1 MSCTGNKILRF
12 CKCMCV
18 NLQVLQNVEN
28 KIFMKQQDSLQQE
41 ELMKL
46 ENEIESLS
54 VKCNILEQERQ
65 DAVNELQSTQLMS
78 SDQIEKLCTLERKQ
92 DFLEAENEE
101 TRAKLMLSQKE
112 YNGLSLHY
120 QELQKKKD
128 DIEAANKEL
137 LKKVS
142 EMEISISKFE
152 TEIIFQQKTENGMLD
167 EKIEAMTAEIE
178 KLKEEKDNLEEKIN
192 SQTNDHCSDVRVI
205 RDAYQIEKENLD
217 KQIVSLKEK
226 LLDITDMNDKLLL
239 EKQHLDEKL
248 AKIKELDYDG
258 VISQLKLELKQN
270 KALLRDAQSDKNS
283 GFKSE
288 KLIKQLK
295 NQLEETENE
304 KLTLTRQK
312 KNLEIDILDLQEK
325 IDEQMEKR
333 KTLDNKF
340 EIVTRENSL
349 LNNQLKDNEEELE
362 NILARY
368 KTSISTLT
376 AHQTSLQN
384 QAVIIAELE
393 NENINLTDKLEVLQK
408 KIIENE
414 KQFADARCD
423 NKHEIELNDL
433 KQKLEHEFNLKQ
445 KYEIQLEKLNEKIEE
460 SGKEQESIRKVN
472 QHQEDINKKLTIQV
486 KDLREDIV
494 TMQIREMDIIE
505 KKNILEKK
513 LEIAEAET
521 ITVRSQLDLA
531 NRRIEDLQ
539 LALNCDTESESSSLP
554 YSDGYQDDLDLFLM
568 NHRKKM
574 AEQKEE
580 ERRIRESLLKET
592 KIESEC

>member
-1 MSCTGNKILRF
+1 
-12 CKCMCV
+12 MCV

-112 YNGLSLHY
+112 YNGLTLHY

-137 LKKVS
+137 LKKIS

-152 TEIIFQQKTENGMLD
+152 TEIIFQQKTENGMLE
-167 EKIEAMTAEIE
+167 EKIETMTGEIE

-226 LLDITDMNDKLLL
+226 LLDITDMNEKLLL

-325 IDEQMEKR
+325 IDEQMEER
-333 KTLDNKF
+333 RTLDNKL

-423 NKHEIELNDL
+423 NKHEIELKDL

-486 KDLREDIV
+486 KDLKEDIV

>member
-1 MSCTGNKILRF
+1 
-12 CKCMCV
+12 MCV

-112 YNGLSLHY
+112 YNGLTLHY

-137 LKKVS
+137 LKKIS

-152 TEIIFQQKTENGMLD
+152 TEIIFQQKTENGMLE
-167 EKIEAMTAEIE
+167 EKIETMTGEIE

-226 LLDITDMNDKLLL
+226 LLDITDMNEKLLL

-325 IDEQMEKR
+325 IDEQMEER
-333 KTLDNKF
+333 RTLDNKL

-423 NKHEIELNDL
+423 NKHEIELKDL

-486 KDLREDIV
+486 KDLKEDIV
-494 TMQIREMDIIE
+494 TLQIREMDIIE

>member
-1 MSCTGNKILRF
+1 
-12 CKCMCV
+12 MCV

-112 YNGLSLHY
+112 YYGLTLHY

-137 LKKVS
+137 LKKIS

-167 EKIEAMTAEIE
+167 EKIETMTGEIE

-226 LLDITDMNDKLLL
+226 LLDITDMNEKLLL

-325 IDEQMEKR
+325 IDEQMEER

-423 NKHEIELNDL
+423 NKHEIELKDL

-486 KDLREDIV
+486 KDLKEDIV

>member
-1 MSCTGNKILRF
+1 
-12 CKCMCV
+12 MCV

-112 YNGLSLHY
+112 YNGLTLHY

-167 EKIEAMTAEIE
+167 EKIEAMTVEIE

-325 IDEQMEKR
+325 IDEQMEER
-333 KTLDNKF
+333 RTLDNKF

-414 KQFADARCD
+414 RQFADARCD

-486 KDLREDIV
+486 KDLKEDIV

>member
-1 MSCTGNKILRF
+1 
-12 CKCMCV
+12 MCV

-112 YNGLSLHY
+112 YNGLTLHY

-137 LKKVS
+137 LKKIS

-167 EKIEAMTAEIE
+167 EKIETMTGEIE

-325 IDEQMEKR
+325 IDEQMEER

-423 NKHEIELNDL
+423 NKHEIELKDL

-486 KDLREDIV
+486 KDLKEDIV

>member
-1 MSCTGNKILRF
+1 
-12 CKCMCV
+12 MCV

-112 YNGLSLHY
+112 YNGLTLHY

-137 LKKVS
+137 LKKIS

-167 EKIEAMTAEIE
+167 EKIETMTGEIE

-226 LLDITDMNDKLLL
+226 LLDITDMNEKLLL

-325 IDEQMEKR
+325 IDEQMEER
-333 KTLDNKF
+333 RTLDNKL

-423 NKHEIELNDL
+423 NKHEIELKDL

-486 KDLREDIV
+486 KDLKEDIV
-494 TMQIREMDIIE
+494 TLQIREMDIIE

>member
-1 MSCTGNKILRF
+1 
-12 CKCMCV
+12 MCV

-112 YNGLSLHY
+112 YNGLTLHY

-137 LKKVS
+137 LKKIS

-152 TEIIFQQKTENGMLD
+152 TEIIFQQKTENGILD
-167 EKIEAMTAEIE
+167 EKIEAMTVEIE

-325 IDEQMEKR
+325 IDEQMEER
-333 KTLDNKF
+333 RTLDNKF

-423 NKHEIELNDL
+423 NKHEIELKDL
-433 KQKLEHEFNLKQ
+433 KQKLEHEFNLKH

-486 KDLREDIV
+486 KDLKEDIV

>member
-1 MSCTGNKILRF
+1 
-12 CKCMCV
+12 MCV

-137 LKKVS
+137 LNKVS

-167 EKIEAMTAEIE
+167 EKIKAMTAEIE

-226 LLDITDMNDKLLL
+226 LLDITDMNEKLLL

-325 IDEQMEKR
+325 IDEQMEER

-414 KQFADARCD
+414 KQFADAICD
-423 NKHEIELNDL
+423 NKHEIELKDL

-460 SGKEQESIRKVN
+460 SGKEQDSIRRVN

>member
-1 MSCTGNKILRF
+1 
-12 CKCMCV
+12 MCV

-414 KQFADARCD
+414 KQFADAICD

>member
-1 MSCTGNKILRF
+1 M
-12 CKCMCV
+12 
-18 NLQVLQNVEN
+18 
-28 KIFMKQQDSLQQE
+28 E
-41 ELMKL
+41 E
-46 ENEIESLS
+46 
-54 VKCNILEQERQ
+54 R
-65 DAVNELQSTQLMS
+65 
-78 SDQIEKLCTLERKQ
+78 R
-92 DFLEAENEE
+92 
-101 TRAKLMLSQKE
+101 
-112 YNGLSLHY
+112 
-120 QELQKKKD
+120 
-128 DIEAANKEL
+128 
-137 LKKVS
+137 
-142 EMEISISKFE
+142 
-152 TEIIFQQKTENGMLD
+152 
-167 EKIEAMTAEIE
+167 
-178 KLKEEKDNLEEKIN
+178 
-192 SQTNDHCSDVRVI
+192 
-205 RDAYQIEKENLD
+205 
-217 KQIVSLKEK
+217 
-226 LLDITDMNDKLLL
+226 
-239 EKQHLDEKL
+239 
-248 AKIKELDYDG
+248 
-258 VISQLKLELKQN
+258 
-270 KALLRDAQSDKNS
+270 
-283 GFKSE
+283 
-288 KLIKQLK
+288 
-295 NQLEETENE
+295 
-304 KLTLTRQK
+304 
-312 KNLEIDILDLQEK
+312 
-325 IDEQMEKR
+325 
-333 KTLDNKF
+333 TLDNKL

-423 NKHEIELNDL
+423 NKHEIELKDL

-486 KDLREDIV
+486 KDLKEDIV